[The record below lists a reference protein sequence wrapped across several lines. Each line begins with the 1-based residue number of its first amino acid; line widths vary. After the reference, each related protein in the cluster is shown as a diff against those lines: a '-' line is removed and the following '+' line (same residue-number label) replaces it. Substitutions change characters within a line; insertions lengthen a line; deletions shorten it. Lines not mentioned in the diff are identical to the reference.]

1 MKRKYSKLVSLLGTT
16 VLTMSLLTACGQ
28 GTKDVTVKEDSSKK
42 EEVKTT
48 KKEVKPK
55 QSKLGSRTNPV
66 PFKKTATVDDEL
78 YNDNGDS
85 FPIKFDLTVEEVVRG
100 NAAFAKLK
108 SMNEFND
115 PAPAGY
121 EWILTKVKVKFIK
134 SATEDLAF
142 NIDGIINFKV
152 VSESGDI
159 YSGDVYGTT
168 EPDFSYEMYVG
179 NEKEGY
185 IANLV
190 KAGEK
195 AQLRYEEF
203 IGGQVFFNL
212 Q

>member
-1 MKRKYSKLVSLLGTT
+1 MNRKYSKVVSLLGTT
-16 VLTMSLLTACGQ
+16 LLTISLLTACGQ
-28 GTKDVTVKEDSSKK
+28 GTKDVTVKEDTPKK
-42 EEVKTT
+42 EDVKTT
-48 KKEVKPK
+48 KKTEKPK

-66 PFKKTATVDDEL
+66 LFKKTATVDDEL

-100 NAAFAKLK
+100 DAAYAKLK

-115 PAPAGY
+115 PAPVGY
-121 EWILTKVKVKFIK
+121 EWILTKVKVKFVK

-142 NIDGIINFKV
+142 NIDGIMNFKV

-168 EPDFSYEMYVG
+168 NPDFSYEMYVG

-190 KAGEK
+190 KTGEK
-195 AQLRYEEF
+195 AQLRYVEF